1 MPVTV
6 GANGMSV
13 VHQGSGGVTQAFPD
27 VCKTPAPPAP
37 PIPIPYP
44 NIAQSSDTAS
54 GTKKVKA
61 EGKPI
66 CINSSNFSTSTGDEA
81 GTLKGL
87 VSMKTKLPR
96 CCPSVLGT
104 RLKRDDAE
112 ELASAFKA
120 IADPG
125 RLRLLSFI
133 AAQPGAEAC
142 VCNLIEPLGLAQP
155 TVSHHLKVLAE
166 AGLLVRERRATWMFY
181 RLVPERVRALQEA
194 LALPVDKPATKRS
207 A

>member
-1 MPVTV
+1 MAV
-6 GANGMSV
+6 S
-13 VHQGSGGVTQAFPD
+13 
-27 VCKTPAPPAP
+27 
-37 PIPIPYP
+37 
-44 NIAQSSDTAS
+44 AS
-54 GTKKVKA
+54 ASAKRVYISHGQYW
-61 EGKPI
+61 
-66 CINSSNFSTSTGDEA
+66 F
-81 GTLKGL
+81 
-87 VSMKTKLPR
+87 VSMKPKLPR
-96 CCPSVLGT
+96 CCPTVLGT

-112 ELASAFKA
+112 ELATAFKA

-166 AGLLVRERRATWMFY
+166 AGLLARERRATWMFY
-181 RLVPERVRALQEA
+181 RLVPERVRALQDA